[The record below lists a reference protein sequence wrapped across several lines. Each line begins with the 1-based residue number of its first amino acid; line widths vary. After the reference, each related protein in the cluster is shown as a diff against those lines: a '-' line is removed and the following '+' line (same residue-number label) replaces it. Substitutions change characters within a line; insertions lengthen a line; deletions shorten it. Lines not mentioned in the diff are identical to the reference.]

1 MANNPVQEIIRKG
14 QGGKIRRSHNAGN
27 TNNSSGRERGATTTD
42 MELATPV
49 GGRAIE
55 DRSAITVAFPAIIAD
70 V

>member
-1 MANNPVQEIIRKG
+1 MTNNLVQEIICTGLRRKIKSRRKG
-14 QGGKIRRSHNAGN
+14 GN
-27 TNNSSGRERGATTTD
+27 TNNSSRGGGATITD

-55 DRSAITVAFPAIIAD
+55 DRSAITVALPAIIAG